1 MTNKTFVGLLLATA
15 LPVQALAAGGHYPVD
30 DVDVG
35 EPSDFVI
42 ESWFTRFDG
51 NNSEFAVLPT
61 WRPGQ
66 APLELVAGFIRVE
79 EDGESFNRFEPQM
92 KWQFSPMAPGQLG
105 SAIYIEAGIEDSDLN
120 DLFVNFPLSLALN
133 NAPLAL
139 HANIGWLHDR
149 GGSDNT
155 DRVFLGAG
163 FEWGLADPVELIGQV
178 YREGADEKV
187 ESQLGLRFNIGHTV
201 DHLDLAL
208 GRVLTGDDKDWFA
221 TIGLG
226 LAF

>member
-1 MTNKTFVGLLLATA
+1 MNYKTFAGLVLATA
-15 LPVQALAAGGHYPVD
+15 LPLQALAAGGHYPVD

-35 EPSDFVI
+35 EPGDFVI
-42 ESWFTRFDG
+42 ESWFTRIDG

-66 APLELVAGFIRVE
+66 APLELVAGFIRAE
-79 EDGESFNRFEPQM
+79 EDGDTFNRFEPQM

-120 DLFVNFPLSLALN
+120 DLFMNFPLSFELN
-133 NAPLAL
+133 DAPLAL

-149 GGSDNT
+149 SGNDNV

-163 FEWGLADPVELIGQV
+163 FEWGLADPVDLIGQI
-178 YREGADEKV
+178 YREGADEHP
-187 ESQLGLRFNIGHTV
+187 EAQLGLR
-201 DHLDLAL
+201 LAAGGVIEHFDIAA
-208 GRVLTGDDKDWFA
+208 GRSLRGEQDWFL
-221 TIGLG
+221 TVGLG